1 MMVALDI
8 IYNPG
13 MQIDLGGWFLVILG
27 IGAICLT
34 CILLFSYFRK
44 KWGKGKESNALGKE
58 EKKNDA

>member
-8 IYNPG
+8 IYNPR

-34 CILLFSYFRK
+34 GILLFSYYRK
-44 KWGKGKESNALGKE
+44 KWKKDKKSDVLGKE
-58 EKKNDA
+58 E